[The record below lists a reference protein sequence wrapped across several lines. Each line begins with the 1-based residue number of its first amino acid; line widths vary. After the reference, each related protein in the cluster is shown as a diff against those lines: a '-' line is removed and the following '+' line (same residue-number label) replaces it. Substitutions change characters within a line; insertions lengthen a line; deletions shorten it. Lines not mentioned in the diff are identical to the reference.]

1 MSSKLILAS
10 KHTTGGG
17 GEGEGGGGGGGEGG
31 GGEGG
36 GGGRGRRGRGS
47 KGKEGRGRGGR
58 GGEEGE
64 GWEEEIALKINRNG
78 TYVCTSCIWC
88 LSEWVDLYLSCVH
101 TQKHLVQVLYL
112 IGSLSTNHESQ

>member
-17 GEGEGGGGGGGEGG
+17 GEGRGGGGGGEERE
-31 GGEGG
+31 GEGKEG
-36 GGGRGRRGRGS
+36 EEREGE
-47 KGKEGRGRGGR
+47 GKEGRGRGR
-58 GGEEGE
+58 KVGEEGE
-64 GWEEEIALKINRNG
+64 GWGEEIALEINRNG

-88 LSEWVDLYLSCVH
+88 LSERVDLYLSCVH